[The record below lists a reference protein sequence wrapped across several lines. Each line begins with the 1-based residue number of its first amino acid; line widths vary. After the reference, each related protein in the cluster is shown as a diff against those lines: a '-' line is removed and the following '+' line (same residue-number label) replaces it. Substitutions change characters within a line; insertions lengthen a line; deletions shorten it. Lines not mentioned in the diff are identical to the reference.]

1 MTGAKRFAVLP
12 DLPTVAEAGV
22 KDFEAD
28 QWLGVLLPR
37 GTPPAITNRYRG
49 EINKALAS
57 DALRASLTSNG
68 MSVAETESQAQF
80 AEYVRAELVKWVQV
94 VKVANIKPE

>member
-1 MTGAKRFAVLP
+1 VTGAKRFTALP
-12 DLPTVAEAGV
+12 DLPTVAEAGA

-37 GTPPAITNRYRG
+37 GTASAITNRFRA

-57 DALRASLTSNG
+57 DALRATLTSNG
-68 MSVAETESQAQF
+68 MSVAESESQAQF

-94 VKVANIKPE
+94 VKVGNIKPE